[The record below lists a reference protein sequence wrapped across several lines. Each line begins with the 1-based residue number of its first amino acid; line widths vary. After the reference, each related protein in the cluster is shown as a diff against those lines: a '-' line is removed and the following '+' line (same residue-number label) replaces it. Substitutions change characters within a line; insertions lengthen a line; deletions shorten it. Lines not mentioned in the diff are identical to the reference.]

1 MHDTGASIVQVARPR
16 LEELYQQHVPHAE
29 ALARALT
36 GDPHLAQ
43 DLAHEAFIRVAGRSA
58 HLRHPDAF
66 GAYLRQAVVNLS
78 RSRFRRARLERGR
91 LPMQEAAIGPDHSVE
106 DRDQVL
112 VALRQLPGRQRAAVV
127 LRYFEDLSEAEVGR
141 VLRCSP
147 RAVNSLVSRAMVTLR
162 AALEAD
168 R

>member
-1 MHDTGASIVQVARPR
+1 MRDTEASIVQVARPR
-16 LEELYQQHVPHAE
+16 LEELYREHVPRAE

-43 DLAHEAFIRVAGRSA
+43 DLAHEAFIRVAGRYA
-58 HLRHPDAF
+58 HMRQPDAF

-78 RSRFRRARLERGR
+78 RSGFRRARLERRHRQTQSAAIEPDRSIDDRDEVLSALRR
-91 LPMQEAAIGPDHSVE
+91 LPARQ
-106 DRDQVL
+106 QV
-112 VALRQLPGRQRAAVV
+112 AVV
-127 LRYFEDLSEAEVGR
+127 LRYFEDLSEAEVGS